1 MDIPGCI
8 SLSQPPW
15 NRTLGPQRGREGQ
28 EPLQLP
34 LSLTSC
40 PPKAPLPGQPREH
53 PGWTLRRVDQP
64 PSPPTPHTFPSL
76 PPSPPFPPLPPP
88 SYLPE
93 AERWA
98 LRLWSILYPPPRG
111 LNQEQMQQREASWA
125 PCSSSHLECAPLDA
139 SQGVGRTTVPG
150 WPTSYSVPQG
160 SGTIIQK
167 MTSRCP
173 MAPPYPNRAMKR
185 CFFTME

>member
-1 MDIPGCI
+1 MDSEEGGI
-8 SLSQPPW
+8 SSHLLLPHLTLSH
-15 NRTLGPQRGREGQ
+15 
-28 EPLQLP
+28 
-34 LSLTSC
+34 LSLHRLHFLFFLS
-40 PPKAPLPGQPREH
+40 
-53 PGWTLRRVDQP
+53 
-64 PSPPTPHTFPSL
+64 SS
-76 PPSPPFPPLPPP
+76 
-88 SYLPE
+88 LPE
-93 AERWA
+93 AEKWA
-98 LRLWSILYPPPRG
+98 LRLWFILYPPPRV

-139 SQGVGRTTVPG
+139 SQGVGRTTVAG

-173 MAPPYPNRAMKR
+173 MAPPFPKRAMKR